1 MAKTVAKLSGDY
13 EEELNTIDR
22 FETERRQRCKDSIV
36 MALQEAVS
44 NDITVLD
51 VLPVNLCEVEEVED
65 TTMLERAKVCLM

>member
-13 EEELNTIDR
+13 EEELHTIDR

-36 MALQEAVS
+36 MALQEDVS
-44 NDITVLD
+44 KDITVLD
-51 VLPVNLCEVEEVED
+51 VLPVNFCEPDEVED